1 MVCIV
6 MQMDLRPPTQRLL
19 ACLGDPSRFRL
30 LVRLSDN
37 RLCVSELAAEVG
49 LSQSC
54 TTRHLQA
61 LTAVGL
67 VQPAR
72 EGKRVVYALRD
83 GNPEIERLVHWVR
96 GTNGP
101 ASPAVPSAPRPRRD
115 RADRPR
121 RRNATAPVHPAPPA
135 EAPVPTSGAA
145 LTEPAPARDGAV
157 DDSDAI
163 EIQRPP
169 RAADL
174 EDFLL

>member
-1 MVCIV
+1 MVCIA
-6 MQMDLRPPTQRLL
+6 MQMDSRPPAQRLL

-30 LVRLSDN
+30 LVRLSEH
-37 RLCVSELAAEVG
+37 RLCVSELATEIG

-83 GNPEIERLVHWVR
+83 GDPEIARLVHWVR
-96 GTNGP
+96 GTTDLTP
-101 ASPAVPSAPRPRRD
+101 AAAPSAPPPRRE
-115 RADRPR
+115 RVGGPR
-121 RRNATAPVHPAPPA
+121 RPSATAAVRPAPPA
-135 EAPVPTSGAA
+135 MPVAGGA

-163 EIQRPP
+163 EIRRPP

>member
-6 MQMDLRPPTQRLL
+6 MQMDSQTPAQRLL

-30 LVRLSDN
+30 LVRLSEK
-37 RLCVSELAAEVG
+37 RLCVSELASEVG

-61 LTAVGL
+61 LTVVGL

-96 GTNGP
+96 GTTDLTP
-101 ASPAVPSAPRPRRD
+101 AAVLSTPRPQRD
-115 RADRPR
+115 RARPPR
-121 RRNATAPVHPAPPA
+121 RPNATAAARPAPPA
-135 EAPVPTSGAA
+135 MPVDGGA
-145 LTEPAPARDGAV
+145 LTKPVPARDGAV

-163 EIQRPP
+163 EIRRPP